1 MSGIE
6 GLRDKVGRGWHVPRP
21 DRRTLLIGGGA
32 AAGLALAWAVWP
44 RDPTVAVPMM
54 PGENGFGAYLKIAND
69 GRVTVLVPQAE
80 TGEGDYTLI
89 AHIAAD
95 ELGADWRTI
104 AVEPAPI
111 APAYANTLLLAE
123 DAALATPRLGVPDI
137 LVQEGGW
144 RRSILAGTV
153 PAILSGGSTTQRMF
167 EAPVREC
174 AAVARALL
182 CMAAARRWDI
192 AWEECE
198 AQGGFV
204 IHQQQRLRFGELAA
218 AAAELDP
225 PSTPPLRATGSG
237 PLFGEDLPRL
247 DLPAKID
254 GSLNFAGD
262 IRLPGLVHAAIRQGP
277 IGDTRLKRYD
287 LAAAGRITG
296 FLTAVRHERWVAAVA
311 TNSWAAQ
318 RALDAMDPT
327 FTSSGQR
334 ADSAAID
341 RRLKAAVDAFDG
353 TRMAETGDVADAFA
367 GRPVFGADYLIAPAL
382 HQPLETRTATAAPEG
397 GRIRL
402 WVATQAPGFCRAAV
416 AAALDV
422 PEAQISLF
430 VMPGGGSFGIA
441 MEHEVAVQ
449 AALLARALDRPV
461 QLVWTRTEEILRDL
475 PRAPAR
481 ARVRGSL
488 SAGATIDALHIAI
501 AAPAARH
508 EWRARL
514 TGSKPH
520 DAMRASAG
528 RADAAAVA
536 GAVPPYRIPNLAVD
550 HLPVDTALPAGRWC
564 GQAESHTVFVVESFV
579 DELAR
584 LSGVEPFSFRM
595 GMLGSAPELARCL
608 QSATALGG
616 WDGGAAGSGHGIA
629 CCSLRGSHIAV
640 MAVARPG
647 SAGLIVERLVAAV
660 DVGRVLNPGLVRQR
674 IESGLMFG
682 LAAAVGATT
691 RYRRGLAGARRLAE
705 IGLPDLSRSPQ
716 VEIEILESERD
727 PGGVEELAVPP
738 VAPALA
744 NALYTVTSL
753 RIRRLPLSTKA
764 LP

>member
-1 MSGIE
+1 MNGIDS
-6 GLRDKVGRGWHVPRP
+6 LRDKVGRGWHVPSP

-44 RDPTVAVPMM
+44 RDPAVSVPLM
-54 PGENGFGAYLKIAND
+54 PGENGFGAWLKIARD

-95 ELGADWRTI
+95 ELGADWRTV

-123 DAALATPRLGVPDI
+123 DAALATPRSGVPDV
-137 LVQEGGW
+137 LAQDGGW
-144 RRSILAGTV
+144 RRSILAGPV
-153 PAILSGGSTTQRMF
+153 PAMLAGGSTTQRMF
-167 EAPVREC
+167 ETPVREC

-182 CMAAARRWDI
+182 CMAAARRWDVR
-192 AWEECE
+192 WEDCE
-198 AQGGFV
+198 ARDGFV
-204 IHQQQRLRFGELAA
+204 THERQRLRFGELAPA
-218 AAAELDP
+218 AAQFDP
-225 PSTPPLRATGSG
+225 PSAPPLRAPGSG

-262 IRLPGLVHAAIRQGP
+262 IRLPGLVYAAIRQGP

-296 FLTAVRHERWVAAVA
+296 FLTAVRHDRWVAAVA
-311 TNSWAAQ
+311 TNGWAAQ

-327 FTSSGQR
+327 FSSIGQR
-334 ADSAAID
+334 ADSAVID
-341 RRLKAAVDAFDG
+341 RRLKAAVDSFDG
-353 TRMAETGDVADAFA
+353 VRMAESGDVADAFE
-367 GRPVFGADYLIAPAL
+367 GRPVFGADYQIAPAL

-422 PEAQISLF
+422 PEAQVSLF
-430 VMPGGGSFGIA
+430 AMPGGGSFDRA
-441 MEHEVAVQ
+441 MDHEVAVQ
-449 AALLARALDRPV
+449 AALIARALDRPV
-461 QLVWTRTEEILRDL
+461 QLAWSRTEEILRDL
-475 PRAPAR
+475 PRPPAR

-488 SAGATIDALHIAI
+488 SAGATIDALHVAI

-514 TGSKPH
+514 TGAKPH
-520 DAMRASAG
+520 DAMRSSAG
-528 RADAAAVA
+528 KSDAAAVA
-536 GAVPPYRIPNLAVD
+536 GAVPPYLIPNLAVD
-550 HLPVDTALPAGRWC
+550 HLPVDTALPSGRWR
-564 GQAESHTVFVVESFV
+564 GQADSYTVFVVESFV

-584 LSGVEPFSFRM
+584 VAGVDPFSFRM
-595 GMLGSAPELARCL
+595 GMLGGAPELARCL

-616 WDGGAAGSGHGIA
+616 WDGGASGSGHGIA

-660 DVGRVLNPGLVRQR
+660 DVGRVINPALVRQR
-674 IESGLMFG
+674 VESSLMFG

-691 RYRRGLAGARRLAE
+691 RYRRGLAGARRLGE
-705 IGLPDLSRSPQ
+705 LGLPDLARSPVID
-716 VEIEILESERD
+716 VEILDSDRD
-727 PGGVEELAVPP
+727 AGGVVELGVPP

-744 NALYTVTSL
+744 NALYTVTSQ